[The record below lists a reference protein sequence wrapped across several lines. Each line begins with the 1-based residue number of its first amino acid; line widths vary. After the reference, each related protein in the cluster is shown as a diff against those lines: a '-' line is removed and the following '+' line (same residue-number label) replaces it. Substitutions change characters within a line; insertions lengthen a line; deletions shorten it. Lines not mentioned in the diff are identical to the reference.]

1 MTDHERELLL
11 ELAKSIHNLERD
23 CAAEMNIDP
32 MTRQSFRRR
41 QELIEL
47 VEAEANAERLAAAT
61 RQASQ

>member
-1 MTDHERELLL
+1 MTDHERELQLV
-11 ELAKSIHNLERD
+11 LAKSIHNLERD
-23 CAAEMNIDP
+23 CAAEMNLDP

-47 VEAEANAERLAAAT
+47 VEAEAYAERLAAAT